1 MVGAASGVD
10 KTGGT
15 GVVITGAAALDV
27 PKVLGGGVP
36 GGVVSMPLSSIIFYD
51 GVLCSGRSALYSGR
65 SALYNG
71 IHPSSPGRHVICP
84 PLTVALPRNPD

>member
-36 GGVVSMPLSSIIFYD
+36 GGVVSIPLSSIIFYD
-51 GVLCSGRSALYSGR
+51 GVLCSGR